1 MPNNKIKLHENFIHS
16 LKQIVQMCNS
26 KDCEKVLI
34 MKDENS
40 HPSIQ
45 FQIGYDEAEKYL
57 SPSAVNI
64 LLQIDSQTLKINKFL

>member
-1 MPNNKIKLHENFIHS
+1 MPNTKIKLHENFIHS

-45 FQIGYDEAEKYL
+45 FQIGGSGQVPVQGKEHEERTEDCD
-57 SPSAVNI
+57 I
-64 LLQIDSQTLKINKFL
+64 CNKEN

>member
-1 MPNNKIKLHENFIHS
+1 
-16 LKQIVQMCNS
+16 
-26 KDCEKVLI
+26 

-45 FQIGYDEAEKYL
+45 FQIDYDEAEKYL